1 MSDTCIRIPLPEGF
15 TVRDLY
21 WLLERAEALRDW
33 DWREDGYPDDVW
45 DDKVLTLYAN
55 GRFGREDVRRFR
67 DQLRRRKWDVEPDYE
82 PTLAWIDGTAIPFPE
97 GFTVRDLAWLEE
109 EVARILRDCD
119 IIPHPETGTDADI
132 VWYPDCLRIYIEID
146 EEHAKEL
153 REALRAHDWDV
164 RPDFETALR
173 GIDSEEVD
181 A

>member
-15 TVRDLY
+15 TVRDLC
-21 WLLERAEALRDW
+21 WLLDRAEALKDW
-33 DWREDGYPDDVW
+33 DWRDDGYPDDIW

-55 GRFGREDVRRFR
+55 GRFGREDVRKFR
-67 DQLRRRKWDVEPDYE
+67 DQLRYHEWDVEPDYE

-119 IIPHPETGTDADI
+119 IIPHPETDTDADI

-153 REALRAHDWDV
+153 REALRAREWDV
-164 RPDFETALR
+164 KPDFEPVFAWAD
-173 GIDSEEVD
+173 GGESP
-181 A
+181 